1 MVSEIKE
8 LLKSAKQASYVLAAA
23 STETKNKALDA
34 VAEELKKQEKKI
46 LAANKIDLENLQKK
60 EGYNEA
66 FYDRLLLNSQRI
78 EAMAEGI
85 KDIAALPDPVGEIES
100 MSRRPNGLL
109 VGRMRTPLGV
119 VGIIYEARP
128 NVTVDAA
135 GLSLKSGNAVVLRG
149 SSEALNSNIALVKVL
164 TDALGSC
171 GIPEGSVILIRNTD
185 RAAVRELMRM
195 NRYLDVLIPRG
206 GPALIQT
213 VIENAT
219 VPVIQ
224 TGAGNCHTYIDKNAD
239 AEMAISIVVNAKT
252 HRPGVCNAL
261 ETLLVHE
268 QIADKVLPTIIDS
281 LIANHVEIRGCEL
294 TRKYHEAVKPADEE
308 DWLTEYLSL
317 VLAIRIVRDMQEAI
331 DHIHEYGTG
340 HSECIVTKDY
350 HRSREFLQLVDAA
363 AVYVNASTRF
373 TDGFEFGLGGEMG
386 ISTQK
391 LHARGPMGLNALTG
405 LKYIVFG
412 DGQIRS

>member
-1 MVSEIKE
+1 MKT
-8 LLKSAKQASYVLAAA
+8 LLESAKQASYVLAAA
-23 STETKNKALDA
+23 STEIKNKALRTM
-34 VAEELKKQEKKI
+34 AEELEKQEKKI
-46 LAANKIDLENLQKK
+46 LDANKMDLDQLRQK
-60 EGYNEA
+60 EGFNEA

-85 KDIAALPDPVGEIES
+85 EDIAALPDPVGEIES
-100 MSRRPNGLL
+100 MSPRPNGLL

-149 SSEALNSNIALVKVL
+149 SSEALNSNIALAEVL
-164 TDALGSC
+164 REALVSC
-171 GIPEGSVILIRNTD
+171 GLPDGSVVLIREAD
-185 RAAVRELMRM
+185 RAAAREMMRM
-195 NRYLDVLIPRG
+195 NQYLDVLIPRG
-206 GPALIQT
+206 GPALIKA

-224 TGAGNCHTYIDKNAD
+224 TGAGNCHTYIDEGAD
-239 AEMAISIVVNAKT
+239 VGMAVSIAINAKI

-261 ETLLVHE
+261 ETLLVNE
-268 QIADKVLPTIIDS
+268 RIADRVLPPIIEA
-281 LIANHVEIRGCEL
+281 LIAEHVEIRGCEL
-294 TRKYHEAVKPADEE
+294 ARKYHEKVKLADEE
-308 DWLTEYLSL
+308 DWFTEYLSL
-317 VLAIRIVRDMQEAI
+317 VMAVRVVSSMQEAI
-331 DHIHEYGTG
+331 DHIHKYGTG
-340 HSECIVTKDY
+340 HSECIVTDDY
-350 HRSREFLQLVDAA
+350 QRSRKFLRLVDAA

-391 LHARGPMGLNALTG
+391 LHARGPMGLDALTG
-405 LKYIVFG
+405 LKYVILG
-412 DGQIRS
+412 DGQTRS